1 MIRFSMRIFTN
12 KFSTKN
18 FGNSIRNPK
27 FSFYLETKFW
37 VVFCSKLGI
46 KIDIL
51 RNKFIILIPSKD
63 FQNFLEFDLF
73 YKFEEY
79 Q

>member
-1 MIRFSMRIFTN
+1 MIRFSMRIFAN

-18 FGNSIRNPK
+18 FGNSLQNPK

-51 RNKFIILIPSKD
+51 GNKFIILILSKD

-73 YKFEEY
+73 YKFEEHR
-79 Q
+79 